1 MWWVASCICFEFF
14 VYCVIRTHSDWWSAV
29 LLCCFLSSE
38 WGRCVTWLP
47 ATLRS
52 PPELLTFPFSW
63 GKNRLNQQVLPCSP
77 HLQWGCLFPL
87 SVPIYNLPLT
97 HHPRLTEK
105 IIVCCGV
112 CLLFVWFSE
121 WKVKLFNLVKSWKT
135 LPFLLH
141 THHSTATHKG
151 LYKGERVGLGYLTRF
166 LDTVSRLGLTWQ
178 RVAEECVCSRWWESS
193 RHSFTLVLVF
203 YGQHPDT
210 LSGAG

>member
-1 MWWVASCICFEFF
+1 MISSYVKYTIVCGGSQVAF
-14 VYCVIRTHSDWWSAV
+14 V
-29 LLCCFLSSE
+29 LSSSYIVWFE
-38 WGRCVTWLP
+38 PTLTGGVQFCSAASSALSGEGASPELP
-47 ATLRS
+47 ATLLS
-52 PPELLTFPFSW
+52 PQKLPTFPFSW

-166 LDTVSRLGLTWQ
+166 LDTVSCLGLT
-178 RVAEECVCSRWWESS
+178 
-193 RHSFTLVLVF
+193 
-203 YGQHPDT
+203 
-210 LSGAG
+210 